1 MQAEKI
7 AALHDTGEF
16 QLLSGTVDSIDG
28 QYRIATEV
36 RHYSATRAFSC
47 VIAPR
52 VDDVVL
58 FSVDAAQQC
67 HILSIIER
75 PGASDVNLDFPGDV
89 TLGTRS
95 GQLSIHA
102 DQDLNLVSRQGISQV
117 AESYTLAAKK
127 ALLSIDDITA
137 VGSNLVSKVRHVRTI
152 ADKVETVA
160 THWLQKLKNSFR
172 QVEGVDQFKTRD
184 AIHTVE
190 NLHSLR
196 TRQSVMLA
204 EKDIRM
210 DAERIHMG

>member
-7 AALHDTGEF
+7 AALHGAGEF
-16 QLLSGTVDSIDG
+16 QLQSGTIESIDG
-28 QYRIATEV
+28 HFRIAAGD
-36 RHYSATRAFSC
+36 RHYAATRAFSC
-47 VIAPR
+47 VITPR
-52 VDDVVL
+52 VGDIVL
-58 FSVDAAQQC
+58 FSFDAGQQC

-75 PGASDVNLDFPGDV
+75 PGASDAHLDFPGDV

-95 GQLSIHA
+95 GQLSIHSG
-102 DQDLNLVSRQGISQV
+102 QDINLVSRRGISQV

-137 VGSNLVSKVRHVRTI
+137 VGSTLVSKIGHLRTI

-160 THWLQKLKNSFR
+160 THWLQKLKHSFR
-172 QVEGVDQFKTRD
+172 EVEGVDQLKTRD

-196 TRQSVMLA
+196 TRQSVVLA